1 MDLAT
6 MLGDVRAYDGVV
18 GQERCIGVVGAGD
31 EYSGWCGYGPDD
43 LEGSFV
49 IVRGITPW
57 LVEFGP
63 DIGEIELHQLDPQ
76 WRLPSNGC
84 SEPVVSI
91 IAGANLGP
99 LTVSDLVCAGPD
111 AFIGIGPLLFG
122 EQRAPDGGGV
132 LVVNGDEGW
141 GAIDF
146 GTSID
151 CAGWADGVDRCAS
164 FGVVS
169 ELFEALLPIPPI
181 DLLTTA
187 TDIVGVRDETATAR
201 AWVDAETEPP
211 EIEGLIFD
219 LVVDPEAEVPA
230 TVRSATGVG
239 FGDGFNLLVI
249 DVPAMDDSILSTSW
263 AAWIRPG
270 SATPLSKVFA
280 WETCAR
286 GLAEPGLCI

>member
-1 MDLAT
+1 MVASSSRTAT
-6 MLGDVRAYDGVV
+6 K
-18 GQERCIGVVGAGD
+18 AG
-31 EYSGWCGYGPDD
+31 S
-43 LEGSFV
+43 
-49 IVRGITPW
+49 
-57 LVEFGP
+57 
-63 DIGEIELHQLDPQ
+63 
-76 WRLPSNGC
+76 
-84 SEPVVSI
+84 
-91 IAGANLGP
+91 
-99 LTVSDLVCAGPD
+99 
-111 AFIGIGPLLFG
+111 
-122 EQRAPDGGGV
+122 
-132 LVVNGDEGW
+132 
-141 GAIDF
+141 AIDF

-151 CAGWADGVDRCAS
+151 CAGRADGVDRCAS
-164 FGVVS
+164 FGVES

-201 AWVDAETEPP
+201 AWVGAETEPP

-270 SATPLSKVFA
+270 SSDTTLEGVRVGDLRPRPRRAGSVHLTPRTGGLRA
-280 WETCAR
+280 PTCAADDPS
-286 GLAEPGLCI
+286 GLGDGSVDEVGRATLHVRPDRLDLVR